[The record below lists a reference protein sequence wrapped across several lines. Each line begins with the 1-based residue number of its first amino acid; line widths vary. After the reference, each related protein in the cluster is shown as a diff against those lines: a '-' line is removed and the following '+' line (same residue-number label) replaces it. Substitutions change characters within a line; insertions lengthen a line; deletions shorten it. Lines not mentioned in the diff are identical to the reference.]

1 MASWRSTF
9 SYIRREPNRSRL
21 TGPTLPALALALLVS
36 GCGHADEGGAPAAGP
51 ESVAATGAAAP
62 HGATAGETTNTPGSP
77 AGNGEDHAATQMP
90 SAEHALCVPADEGRL
105 RARLTGGIDAE
116 IDWAPPTPQCL
127 GGLRPDGEGVRLVFK
142 GDLPGQGPLLVVIGI
157 GPLRAGANA
166 RNVPANLT
174 LVREG
179 TGVFY
184 ATQGDDKC
192 AMDDVKQE
200 PLDDDGQRFR
210 LTGRG
215 YCTQP
220 ARAVGGDGSV
230 MVPRFDVSAVVNFK

>member
-1 MASWRSTF
+1 MVSWRSTF
-9 SYIRREPNRSRL
+9 SYIRRGPNRSRL
-21 TGPTLPALALALLVS
+21 AGHALPAVALALLVS
-36 GCGHADEGGAPAAGP
+36 ACGHADEGVAPAADPESATVAGTPSGAGAPAPDGT
-51 ESVAATGAAAP
+51 SV
-62 HGATAGETTNTPGSP
+62 NTP
-77 AGNGEDHAATQMP
+77 DDAATQMP
-90 SAEHALCVPADEGRL
+90 SAQQALCVPSDEGRL
-105 RARLTGGIDAE
+105 QARLSGGIDAE

-127 GGLRPDGEGVRLVFK
+127 GGLRPDGEGVRLVYK
-142 GDLPGQGPLLVVIGI
+142 GELPGQGPLLVVIGI
-157 GPLRAGANA
+157 GPLRAGASA
-166 RNVPANLT
+166 RNVPVNLT

-179 TGVFY
+179 VGVFY

-200 PLDDDGQRFR
+200 PLDENGHRFR

-230 MVPRFDVSAVVNFK
+230 LVPRFDVSAVVEFK

>member
-9 SYIRREPNRSRL
+9 SYIRGEPNRSRL
-21 TGPTLPALALALLVS
+21 TGHTLAAVALALLAS
-36 GCGHADEGGAPAAGP
+36 ACGHADDNTATTKAKAGANPGGQSGAAG
-51 ESVAATGAAAP
+51 
-62 HGATAGETTNTPGSP
+62 GETRPVGDSTK
-77 AGNGEDHAATQMP
+77 MP
-90 SAEHALCVPADEGRL
+90 SAQQALCVPADEGRL
-105 RARLTGGIDAE
+105 RARLSGAIDAE

-127 GGLRPDGEGVRLVFK
+127 GGLRPDGDGVRLVYK
-142 GDLPGQGPLLVVIGI
+142 GEIPDQGPLLVVIGI
-157 GPLRAGANA
+157 GPLRAGASA

-179 TGVFY
+179 AGLFY

-192 AMDDVKQE
+192 ALDDVKQQ
-200 PLDDDGQRFR
+200 PLDDGGHRFR

-220 ARAVGGDGSV
+220 ARAIGGDGSV
-230 MVPRFDVSAVVNFK
+230 LVSRFDVSAVVEFK

>member
-1 MASWRSTF
+1 M
-9 SYIRREPNRSRL
+9 
-21 TGPTLPALALALLVS
+21 
-36 GCGHADEGGAPAAGP
+36 
-51 ESVAATGAAAP
+51 
-62 HGATAGETTNTPGSP
+62 
-77 AGNGEDHAATQMP
+77 QMP

-105 RARLTGGIDAE
+105 QARLTGDIDAE

-142 GDLPGQGPLLVVIGI
+142 GDLPGRGPLLVVIGI
-157 GPLRAGANA
+157 GPLGAGANA

-184 ATQGDDKC
+184 ATQGDGKC

-200 PLDDDGQRFR
+200 PLDESGQRFR

-230 MVPRFDVSAVVNFK
+230 MVPRFDVSAVVDFR